1 MKVLSRFITEK
12 VYRYFLEV
20 DVQYP
25 EKLHEHPHDLPFSP
39 EIMKIRKVTFSQL
52 VW

>member
-25 EKLHEHPHDLPFSP
+25 EKLHELPHDLPFSP
-39 EIMKIRKVTFSQL
+39 EIMKTRKVTFSQL
-52 VW
+52 V